1 MLMLN
6 KMDSFSIEDFNEEFL
21 EKIRSFLH
29 GVNTLAILGVGNE
42 DNGDDAVGLKVI
54 NILKEKTLPD
64 WVKLYYCER
73 VPEHFIGKLE
83 KLKPNRIIV
92 IDAADMKDSPGV
104 IAIFP
109 KEIISKEYNF
119 STHTLS
125 LTMLEEFLSYTIHDL
140 DILYVG
146 IQPKY
151 TVFESPLSE
160 ECLQSAIELSELIF
174 FIINESEKNSY

>member
-1 MLMLN
+1 
-6 KMDSFSIEDFNEEFL
+6 
-21 EKIRSFLH
+21 
-29 GVNTLAILGVGNE
+29 
-42 DNGDDAVGLKVI
+42 
-54 NILKEKTLPD
+54 
-64 WVKLYYCER
+64 
-73 VPEHFIGKLE
+73 
-83 KLKPNRIIV
+83 
-92 IDAADMKDSPGV
+92 MKDSPGV

-125 LTMLEEFLSYTIHDL
+125 LTMLEEFLSYTVHDL

-174 FIINESEKNSY
+174 FIINESEKNSS